1 MHDTRGFDRAELAS
15 GESKSVSMTLDPR
28 VFSYYD
34 VRSKAWKID
43 AGRFTLSA
51 GDNLENLP
59 LTAPVES
66 PK

>member
-1 MHDTRGFDRAELAS
+1 
-15 GESKSVSMTLDPR
+15 MTLDPR